1 MIKINIKVKNNK
13 YLKIKEYIIR
23 PVCDGISAEETTP
36 LLLPSVKGIP
46 FWWPRKRTVKLR
58 LPQRGTVTGVVFGVD
73 PAPASA
79 ATGTGLYIHP
89 SGGRRMDVAK
99 SAGEHGPLNV
109 YFFFFTTWT
118 CGRGLAQQGS

>member
-13 YLKIKEYIIR
+13 YLKIKIVYY
-23 PVCDGISAEETTP
+23 TTP

-46 FWWPRKRTVKLR
+46 FWWPRKRTVKLW

-79 ATGTGLYIHP
+79 ATRTGLYIHP
-89 SGGRRMDVAK
+89 SGGRRMDTAK